1 MPGMSLRL
9 TDELWDRFTERI
21 REAGATREGWL
32 RTLLERELDDP
43 HHMPTNIKKER
54 PDGE

>member
-32 RTLLERELDDP
+32 RTLLERELEDP
-43 HHMPTNIKKER
+43 HHMPTNMKKER
-54 PDGE
+54 NDG